1 MMSDKAGSF
10 IDYVEIEVAGGR
22 GGDGCVS
29 FHREK
34 YVAKGGP
41 DGGDGGRGGN
51 VVFKATENMTTLLD
65 FRYRRK
71 YAAENGQPGS
81 GSRKAGRDGKDIVL
95 KVPVGTIVRDTETER
110 VLGDLD
116 QNGAEVVAAPGG
128 RGGKGNDHFK
138 SPTNQTPRKATPGA
152 PGEQLNLALELKL
165 LADVGL
171 VGYPNAGKSTLL
183 ARVTAARPKIAD
195 YPFTTLIPNLGIVK
209 GHDFRSFVMA
219 DIPGLIEGASEG
231 KGLGMQFLRHIQR
244 TAVLLFLI
252 DGYAGD
258 IENTYATLHEEL
270 EKYDSE
276 LVRRSIVKVINKAD
290 IIEVAELAKMKK
302 KYPEFLFIS
311 AVSGEGVDDLIARLE
326 RAMDESDDR

>member
-1 MMSDKAGSF
+1 MSDKAGSF
-10 IDYVEIEVAGGR
+10 IDFVEIEVAGGR

-29 FHREK
+29 FRREK
-34 YVAKGGP
+34 FVAKGGP

-51 VVFKATENMTTLLD
+51 VVIVATENMTTLLD

-81 GSRKAGRDGKDIVL
+81 GGRKSGRDGKDVVL
-95 KVPVGTIVRDTETER
+95 QVPVGTIIKDTDSGR
-110 VLGDLD
+110 VIGDLD
-116 QNGAEVVAAPGG
+116 HDGAEVMAASGG

-138 SPTNQTPRKATPGA
+138 SSTNQTPRKATPGA
-152 PGEQLNLALELKL
+152 PGEQLKLALELKL

-252 DGYAGD
+252 DGFADD
-258 IENTYATLHEEL
+258 IENTFATLHREL

-276 LVRRSIVKVINKAD
+276 LVRRSIVKVINKTD
-290 IIEVAELAKMKK
+290 IIEATELAAMRK
-302 KYPEFLFIS
+302 KYPEYLFIS
-311 AVSGEGVDDLIARLE
+311 AVSGEGIDGLISRLE
-326 RAMDESDDR
+326 QAMDESDDG

>member
-1 MMSDKAGSF
+1 MSDRAGSF
-10 IDYVEIEVAGGR
+10 IDYVEIEVTGGR

-29 FHREK
+29 FRREK
-34 YVAKGGP
+34 FVPKGGP

-51 VVFKATENMTTLLD
+51 VVVVASENMTTLLD

-81 GSRKAGRDGKDIVL
+81 GGRKAGRDGKDVIL
-95 KVPVGTIVRDTETER
+95 KVPVGTIIKDTATDR
-110 VLGDLD
+110 VLADLTRNGDE
-116 QNGAEVVAAPGG
+116 AVVASGG

-138 SPTNQTPRKATPGA
+138 SPTNQTPRRATPGA
-152 PGEQLNLALELKL
+152 PGAQLRLALELKL

-244 TAVLLFLI
+244 TAVLLFLV
-252 DGYAGD
+252 DGFDGD
-258 IENTYATLHEEL
+258 IDNTYATLHAEL
-270 EKYDSE
+270 EKYDSD
-276 LVRRSIVKVINKAD
+276 LVRRSIVKVINKTD
-290 IIEVAELAKMKK
+290 IIEPAELTLMRKAH
-302 KYPEFLFIS
+302 PEYLFIS
-311 AVSGEGVDDLIARLE
+311 AVSGEGIDELITRLE
-326 RAMDESDDR
+326 RAMDESDDD